1 MATKKP
7 EMNENLT
14 SAVSEVI
21 EGQITGKKWYYS
33 KTFWANIIAGVAVI
47 AQASYGFVL
56 PVEYQMLALSFVNMG
71 LRKISA
77 GEITW

>member
-1 MATKKP
+1 MATKKS
-7 EMNENLT
+7 EINENLT

-21 EGQITGKKWYYS
+21 EGQIIGKKWYYS

-56 PVEYQMLALSFVNMG
+56 PVEYQMVALSLVNMG
-71 LRKISA
+71 LRKISS

>member
-1 MATKKP
+1 MATKP
-7 EMNENLT
+7 AMNENLT
-14 SAVSEVI
+14 AAVTEVV

-33 KTFWANIIAGVAVI
+33 KTFWANIVAGAAVI
-47 AQASYGFVL
+47 AQVSYGFVFPL
-56 PVEYQMLALSFVNMG
+56 EYQMLAMSFINMG

>member
-1 MATKKP
+1 MATKP
-7 EMNENLT
+7 AMNENLT
-14 SAVSEVI
+14 SAVTEVV

-33 KTFWANIIAGVAVI
+33 KTFWANIVAGVAVV
-47 AQASYGFVL
+47 AQVSYGFVF
-56 PVEYQMLALSFVNMG
+56 PVEYQMLAMSFINMG